1 MYIDPLYHIYIIYT
15 YICIYIQLLPGRLS
29 VGKNKEN
36 PLKTTIKRK
45 AMSLS
50 FVLSG
55 KMSHCQKAVQKMFSH
70 HYDIVQLNYG
80 SASTKRAKWSQDA
93 LQCCRWCWMLAL
105 FRVLHSNGAL
115 RPSRGA
121 GGMWGL
127 AQLEAK
133 QDTVLI
139 YKTNT
144 MA

>member
-1 MYIDPLYHIYIIYT
+1 
-15 YICIYIQLLPGRLS
+15 
-29 VGKNKEN
+29 
-36 PLKTTIKRK
+36 
-45 AMSLS
+45 MSLS

-105 FRVLHSNGAL
+105 FKVLHSNGAR

-121 GGMWGL
+121 GGSVTGIPSFLQRLWPYVLTPKDYLIWGPWDVV
-127 AQLEAK
+127 ARRIGSSETR
-133 QDTVLI
+133 DPTRG
-139 YKTNT
+139 YCG
-144 MA
+144 